1 MIETK
6 FGFIKMTS
14 QDFESYIEKLKIA
27 RTILFIQQHHTY
39 IPSYI
44 HFKGNNHFELQKGM
58 KNTHM
63 NVNGWADIGQH
74 FTVFPD
80 GSILTGRN
88 IEKTPACITGRN
100 SNAICIENLG
110 NFDKGG
116 DEMTDAQKKSIIIVT
131 AALCKKF
138 NFVPDTNNI
147 VYHHWFN
154 LANGVR
160 NNGSGNNKSCPGTNF
175 FGGNKVDDCLS
186 HFIPLIKEK
195 LNLKPKPIDETLEV
209 LKYVS
214 VTSPT
219 LNIRGG
225 TSVNFPIQKD
235 RASVQFGSALRVY
248 EEKNGWYR
256 ISSSSQHWINSKYTK
271 EIKRAII
278 NTDVLNVR
286 SGPDVTYPKIDMQ
299 EKGTEVFI
307 YDQKNG
313 WSQISIESRW
323 VKDSYLKI
331 S

>member
-1 MIETK
+1 METK
-6 FGFIKMTS
+6 FSFIKMTP
-14 QDFESYIEKLKIA
+14 QEFESYIEKLKIA

-63 NVNGWADIGQH
+63 NLNGWADIGQH

-88 IEKTPACITGRN
+88 IEKTPACITGKN

-116 DEMTDAQKKSIIIVT
+116 DEMTEAQKKSIIMVT

-195 LNLKPKPIDETLEV
+195 LNLKTKPVEETLEV

-225 TSVNFPIQKD
+225 ANVSFPIQKD
-235 RASVQFGSALRVY
+235 RASVQFGSVLRVY

-256 ISSSSQHWINSKYTK
+256 ISSSAQHWVNSKYTK
-271 EIKRAII
+271 EIKRATI
-278 NTDVLNVR
+278 NTDILNVR

-299 EKGTEVFI
+299 KKGTEVFI
-307 YDQKNG
+307 YNQKNG

-331 S
+331 SL

>member
-14 QDFESYIEKLKIA
+14 QEFESYIEKLKIA

-116 DEMTDAQKKSIIIVT
+116 DEMTDVQKK
-131 AALCKKF
+131 
-138 NFVPDTNNI
+138 
-147 VYHHWFN
+147 
-154 LANGVR
+154 
-160 NNGSGNNKSCPGTNF
+160 
-175 FGGNKVDDCLS
+175 
-186 HFIPLIKEK
+186 
-195 LNLKPKPIDETLEV
+195 
-209 LKYVS
+209 
-214 VTSPT
+214 
-219 LNIRGG
+219 
-225 TSVNFPIQKD
+225 
-235 RASVQFGSALRVY
+235 
-248 EEKNGWYR
+248 
-256 ISSSSQHWINSKYTK
+256 
-271 EIKRAII
+271 
-278 NTDVLNVR
+278 
-286 SGPDVTYPKIDMQ
+286 
-299 EKGTEVFI
+299 I
-307 YDQKNG
+307 YYYCNYG
-313 WSQISIESRW
+313 FM
-323 VKDSYLKI
+323 
-331 S
+331 